1 MLLNIPS
8 PFLATSHIQ
17 KELYRLMPFLAYYRI
32 KKGSFVIDDIRSV
45 TARLHDASL
54 ECTC

>member
-45 TARLHDASL
+45 TCAPA
-54 ECTC
+54 